1 MSPTIP
7 STMDRPH
14 FIGIGGAGMS
24 GIAKILAQR
33 GARVAGSDA
42 KDSETAEA
50 LRALG
55 VAVRIGHDA
64 RHLAADATCVVV
76 SSAIRAENPELAAA
90 AERGIP
96 VVHRSDALAALM
108 DGTRPIAVAGTH
120 GKTTTTSMLA
130 VSLTALGLDPS
141 YAIGGDLDAPGSN
154 AHHGGG
160 EIFVAEADESD
171 RSFHKYAPEVA
182 IVLNVE
188 LDHHANYASMD
199 EIYDSFETFVGRIR
213 PGGTLV
219 VSADQAGARELTA
232 RVRDIGGLNI
242 VTVGE
247 VRGRR
252 CAHHQDQPAGS
263 DQRGHRPARR
273 ADAHLHRLRARPP
286 LRAQRGGRA
295 RRRHRARHPRAQP
308 RLGARQVHRR
318 PAPPAAQGR
327 GGRRPGDRLLRPP
340 PHRDDRRPGGH
351 QGRRGRARV
360 LVVFQPHLFSR
371 TRELGV
377 EMGQALALADASVVL
392 DIYPARE
399 DPIPGITSALIID
412 AATAAGADV
421 TAEHDKD
428 AIPDVIAGMAKPG
441 DLVLT
446 MGAGDVTDLGPLILS
461 RLGKPRTEEQR
472 HAVRSREVR
481 RAVARGA
488 VPPGVHGPAPGR
500 HRAALRRRVHRHQD
514 HRRVLLPRL
523 RRRAVPLR
531 HEVRV
536 ALRLALLLRPGRLR
550 GRRTDR
556 GPQLGMVRTE
566 VRCAK
571 CGSHLG
577 HVFEGEGYATPTD
590 QRYCINSIS
599 LRLQPADTN

>member
-33 GARVAGSDA
+33 GAKVAGSDA

-76 SSAIRAENPELAAA
+76 SSAIRAENPELVAA
-90 AERGIP
+90 AERGVP

-182 IVLNVE
+182 IILNVE

-219 VSADQAGARELTA
+219 VSADQAGARELTS

-247 VRGRR
+247 SEGADLRITKINQRGLTSEVTVLLDGRMLTFTVSVPGRHYAHNAVAALAAGIALGAPARNLAASLAKYTGVRRR
-252 CAHHQDQPAGS
+252 LQLKGEAAGVQVIDSYAHHPTEMTADLEAIKGAAGDS
-263 DQRGHRPARR
+263 
-273 ADAHLHRLRARPP
+273 
-286 LRAQRGGRA
+286 
-295 RRRHRARHPRAQP
+295 
-308 RLGARQVHRR
+308 
-318 PAPPAAQGR
+318 
-327 GGRRPGDRLLRPP
+327 
-340 PHRDDRRPGGH
+340 
-351 QGRRGRARV
+351 RV

-399 DPIPGITSALIID
+399 DPIPGVTSALITD

-421 TAEHDKD
+421 TTEHDKN

-461 RLGKPRTEEQR
+461 RLESQ
-472 HAVRSREVR
+472 
-481 RAVARGA
+481 
-488 VPPGVHGPAPGR
+488 
-500 HRAALRRRVHRHQD
+500 
-514 HRRVLLPRL
+514 
-523 RRRAVPLR
+523 
-531 HEVRV
+531 
-536 ALRLALLLRPGRLR
+536 
-550 GRRTDR
+550 
-556 GPQLGMVRTE
+556 
-566 VRCAK
+566 
-571 CGSHLG
+571 
-577 HVFEGEGYATPTD
+577 
-590 QRYCINSIS
+590 N
-599 LRLQPADTN
+599 